1 MTMFATSML
10 IAVSWGCSSSQG
22 LDCSSIKT
30 AHDLSS
36 DRREPGRFLSTICL
50 GNIRYIYTL
59 VGKYR
64 VFSYPLV
71 DQLYC
76 CWVATIKL
84 IIPECISSEK
94 YSIILCFQFEE
105 F

>member
-10 IAVSWGCSSSQG
+10 NCGILGVQQ
-22 LDCSSIKT
+22 LPRVDCSSIKT

-36 DRREPGRFLSTICL
+36 DRREPGRFLSTI
-50 GNIRYIYTL
+50 RYNYAL
-59 VGKYR
+59 VRNDR
-64 VFSYPLV
+64 VFNYPLV

-84 IIPECISSEK
+84 IIPEFISSEK